1 MTGQLASPAN
11 WQPQPERS
19 TPRHGA
25 GGVSG
30 GARRARGLACRM
42 CCCRH
47 RALPLLREDAWHP
60 ACHPPM
66 RHQMRC
72 RRRTCCTATF
82 SCAAG
87 PASDV
92 SFCITELPEYLVLDM
107 VRGPGPDV
115 VHVASAF
122 TYTLLMLLVN
132 YAACLP
138 RVTRRR
144 QAWLPHP
151 PWPALAIQP
160 RDAITTSYAR

>member
-1 MTGQLASPAN
+1 ML
-11 WQPQPERS
+11 
-19 TPRHGA
+19 HGN
-25 GGVSG
+25 V
-30 GARRARGLACRM
+30 
-42 CCCRH
+42 
-47 RALPLLREDAWHP
+47 LLRGWP
-60 ACHPPM
+60 V
-66 RHQMRC
+66 
-72 RRRTCCTATF
+72 
-82 SCAAG
+82 
-87 PASDV
+87 SDV

-122 TYTLLMLLVN
+122 TYTLLVLLVN

-151 PWPALAIQP
+151 PWPALTIQP

>member
-1 MTGQLASPAN
+1 MPGTQLVTPDAASNALQA
-11 WQPQPERS
+11 WDML
-19 TPRHGA
+19 HGN
-25 GGVSG
+25 V
-30 GARRARGLACRM
+30 
-42 CCCRH
+42 
-47 RALPLLREDAWHP
+47 LLRGW
-60 ACHPPM
+60 
-66 RHQMRC
+66 
-72 RRRTCCTATF
+72 TV
-82 SCAAG
+82 
-87 PASDV
+87 SDV

-107 VRGPGPDV
+107 VCGPGPDV

-122 TYTLLMLLVN
+122 TYTLLVLLVN